1 MKRNMKKALL
11 WSILFLAWG
20 GVISCSDDDN
30 DGKGTNA
37 PLPANVT
44 LELSTG
50 EEDEITVS
58 QLSSFDYFVWNATMS
73 EVLPIEGAA
82 EGISSLGTADLNAG
96 KFQLTLAPEN
106 RYQVYGM
113 AAKTTEPDNGAA
125 ALAEDMAEP
134 ASDPRTAVWRTDID
148 GELQQTDLFWGTGT
162 VTSGTDS
169 KLTLE
174 RVVGQVSIELK
185 AEEGV
190 TVDSIYLEMP
200 GNKVSTA
207 ILRDGTLVS
216 GESSEPRAWKVSD
229 LFYMLP
235 MEEAA
240 DTDVELHI
248 FITTEQGTVIDRQVP
263 LDGIGF
269 QVKKNQCLRLVLAG
283 MTWDADGRLES
294 SVKPVAEWGE
304 VIPVNVNAGDIDN
317 FIPGSELNPDMD
329 VYYFYNQLTTEAQK
343 EAYKVIC
350 ETCKAFNDGGSPQPM
365 VQIPIPMRLES
376 GAIETRTISSAIT
389 NDMPSFFHLSTI
401 VYNTFWQGN
410 DWVMLRFTYPYED
423 FVFKYKLAMK
433 GADEI
438 LSGMPE
444 DASEFERAKYIW
456 DRFLAYVSYGQL
468 QGSADNIYGA
478 FCIRKIVCEGYA
490 RAYQYLCQR
499 AGIQALYR
507 TGYAYPNDNIPVM
520 HAWNILRI
528 DGKYYYCDP
537 TFDDG
542 MTAGS
547 DVVRYDNFLKSKAT
561 FSVLHDVSAD
571 DPETSE
577 EDYPLDFL
585 TD

>member
-1 MKRNMKKALL
+1 MKKALL

-148 GELQQTDLFWGTGT
+148 GELQQTDLFWGTGI

-329 VYYFYNQLTTEAQK
+329 VYYFYNQLTPAQQA
-343 EAYKVIC
+343 AYDIVRQ
-350 ETCKAFNDGGSPQPM
+350 TAMAFDDGGRALITITL
-365 VQIPIPMRLES
+365 QIPENLTKE
-376 GAIETRTISSAIT
+376 EIT
-389 NDMPSFFHLSTI
+389 EVSNAVTGDLPSFFHISYVTDY
-401 VYNTFWQGN
+401 YNAYYPNWISI
-410 DWVMLRFTYPYED
+410 RFTYPYED

-438 LSGMPE
+438 LSGLPQ